1 MKRLGKEDFERLF
14 EKLDDELKYT
24 GTRVQLYV
32 FGGAAVALGYNDQ
45 RVTTDVDAIIT
56 TDERSVLM
64 RAIGKVGREE
74 DIGQGWLNDAGT
86 ASVPKRPDLGQQTV
100 FAGHNLSVKIAGR
113 RHLTAMK
120 LEAGRE
126 IDQTDLKALI
136 RRYGPAEPSAIVA
149 IHREAYGGTHEK
161 KEEQLAEIAADV
173 YEQLKRSL
181 ATSHGSGR

>member
-1 MKRLGKEDFERLF
+1 MKRMGKEDFERLF
-14 EKLDDELKYT
+14 KKLDDELKYT

-32 FGGAAVALGYNDQ
+32 FGGAAVALGYNDE

-120 LEAGRE
+120 LGGRPRDRPDGPE
-126 IDQTDLKALI
+126 STDTTLRPGGAEHNRGDPPRGVRRHPREERGAARGNRRRRI
-136 RRYGPAEPSAIVA
+136 RTTETITRDDET
-149 IHREAYGGTHEK
+149 R
-161 KEEQLAEIAADV
+161 
-173 YEQLKRSL
+173 
-181 ATSHGSGR
+181 